1 MTKKDF
7 FSILLFVLGLILA
20 VLVFRAYGEQIRLQW
35 DPVDGV
41 DGYYLFQAIRAQNP
55 DTGQAEHVFDF
66 SSPITTQ
73 EFPDGKVP
81 QDITQLSVDL
91 PGEAGADTKYMFVAR
106 AFRGDEQSENSN
118 EVAYVVSLVPPFAP
132 AELSGNYD
140 KTAGMIHV
148 SWSQPADEFEWRA
161 IDHWSVHY
169 RVADGEWQPVGQVDA
184 GHELS
189 METTFDAVSEGEQ
202 ANVDF
207 VVVAHRRSGVYSP
220 DSEILTLDIDRR
232 DVPPVQKLRINIEFP
247 VT

>member
-35 DPVDGV
+35 YPVDGV
-41 DGYYLFQAIRAQNP
+41 EGYYLFQAIRSGDPPAH
-55 DTGQAEHVFDF
+55 EFDF
-66 SSPITTQ
+66 NEPIKTDAY
-73 EFPDGKVP
+73 PDGKIP
-81 QDITQLSVDL
+81 QDVTQLAVEL
-91 PGEAGADTKYMFVAR
+91 PGVEGADTKYMFVAR

-148 SWSQPADEFEWRA
+148 SWSQPEDEFEWRA

-232 DVPPVQKLRINIEFP
+232 DVPPIQNLRINIEIP
-247 VT
+247 VS